1 MGCVSK
7 AGGWIATLARAARI
21 TWVALA
27 CVLAYTLGSLRR
39 LTIRD
44 RARRASH
51 RAHQRG
57 RLLRWSFA
65 RLGATFIKVGQVMS
79 SRSDLFSPGIIAEL
93 RSLQDRVPPFPF
105 TQVRQIVERELGAPL
120 DRRFRA
126 FCPTSIAA
134 GSVAQVHRAVLR
146 NGDVVAVKVLRP
158 DVVCRARRDGRI
170 LLWLAHTAHVLSAR
184 ARVANV
190 VAHTRDLVA
199 GILQQTDLSRERVNY
214 ERFRRNFAG
223 TPGLAFPRVYR
234 RYSTRSM
241 LTMEYIEGTHV
252 DATQADHLP
261 GAARV
266 IRSMFFAMCFDH
278 GFVHA
283 DLHPGNVLIRPA
295 GDVVILDV
303 GLVKRIPK
311 SLMLQVGDFTRCLA
325 GGDARDLV
333 GHLRRFHR
341 YLDDTD
347 WVALEADARTFI
359 ASVRAKPIL
368 QLELGA
374 IVGELFA
381 LARKHHIH
389 PMPDMALILLGMVTS
404 EGMAKRL
411 DPDLDTF
418 AALGTYL
425 GPRNAPRTRLARG
438 SRTWLPDPNAQG
450 VATPA
455 LTPAL
460 PTPALPAP
468 AQPTPPPTGVLCRPP
483 TPRRRRPAARP
494 PDAQRAPRRPARH

>member
-1 MGCVSK
+1 MGCVRT
-7 AGGWIATLARAARI
+7 AGGWIATLVRAARI
-21 TWVALA
+21 VWVALA
-27 CVLAYTLGSLRR
+27 CVLVYGLGSLRR

-79 SRSDLFSPGIIAEL
+79 SRSDLFSPGVIAEL

-105 TQVRQIVERELGAPL
+105 AQVRHIVERELGAPL
-120 DRRFRA
+120 ERRFRS

-199 GILQQTDLSRERVNY
+199 GILQQTDLSRERANY
-214 ERFRRNFAG
+214 VRFRKNFAG

-241 LTMEYIEGTHV
+241 LTMEYIDGTHV
-252 DATQADHLP
+252 DATHADHLP

-295 GDVVILDV
+295 GDVVIIDV
-303 GLVKRIPK
+303 GLVKRIPR

-347 WVALEADARTFI
+347 WVTLEADARAFI

-368 QLELGA
+368 QLELGT

-411 DPDLDTF
+411 DPGLDTF

-425 GPRNAPRTRLARG
+425 GPRLAPRPRLARG
-438 SRTWLPDPNAQG
+438 SRTWLPAPTSPDLAP
-450 VATPA
+450 PA
-455 LTPAL
+455 
-460 PTPALPAP
+460 PTPELAA
-468 AQPTPPPTGVLCRPP
+468 PPPTIVVCRPP
-483 TPRRRRPAARP
+483 ASRRPRP
-494 PDAQRAPRRPARH
+494 ASRPADTQHPPRRPARH